1 MLIQRERSAVLLI
14 DVQQR
19 LLPAMHEPG
28 RVVEQCDWLLRLAAR
43 LAVPVLASE
52 QYPRGLGHTEPSLR
66 ERLDDEAVLEKACFS
81 CARDP
86 DLVDRVESLDRSQ
99 WLLAGIESHVCVLQT
114 ALGLRE
120 LGKEV
125 FVVAEAVSSRRPADV
140 ELAFARM
147 RQAGV
152 QVVGREMVGFEW
164 LGQAGTDE
172 FREISKA
179 FLR

>member
-1 MLIQRERSAVLLI
+1 MLIQRERSPVLLI

-19 LLPAMHEPG
+19 LLPAMHAPE

-43 LAVPVLASE
+43 LQVPVLASE
-52 QYPRGLGHTEPSLR
+52 QYPRGLGHTEPRLR
-66 ERLDDEAVLEKACFS
+66 EHLQDEVVLEKHCFS

-86 DLVDRVESLDRSQ
+86 ELVDRIEDLERSQ

-125 FVVAEAVSSRRPADV
+125 FVVAEAVASRQPADV

-172 FREISKA
+172 FREVSKA